1 MKDLNLENI
10 KILAHSAIRIE
21 GTRVLYFDP
30 YHLVEETHDADV
42 IFVTHDHFDH
52 FSAEDI
58 QKVANEKTLLVSPL
72 SCEKTV
78 RESGLF
84 TEDRLVFM
92 APGDAA
98 FLKGVQ
104 ASAVRAYNL
113 NKKFH
118 PKENDWLGYV
128 VTMDGVSYYVAGDTD
143 ATPELLEVKADVA
156 LLPVG
161 GTYTMTAEE
170 AALAALQMDICTAI
184 PTHFADIVGTKEDG
198 PRFTRLFEEG
208 RKKQA

>member
-10 KILAHSAIRIE
+10 KIPAHSAIRIE
-21 GTRVLYFDP
+21 GSKVLYFDP
-30 YHLVEETHDADV
+30 FHLTEEAHDADI

-58 QKVANEKTLLVSPL
+58 AKITNERTLLVSPL

-78 RESGLF
+78 REAGLVD
-84 TEDRLVFM
+84 EDRLVFM
-92 APGDAA
+92 APGDSA
-98 FLKGVQ
+98 FLRGIL
-104 ASAVRAYNL
+104 AAAVRAYNL

-118 PKENDWLGYV
+118 PKENNWLGYV
-128 VTMDGVSYYVAGDTD
+128 VTMDGVNYYVAGDTD
-143 ATPELLEVKADVA
+143 ATLELLEVKADVA

-170 AALAALQMDICTAI
+170 AAKAALQMDIKTAI
-184 PTHFADIVGTKEDG
+184 PTHFADIVGTEEDG
-198 PRFTRLFEEG
+198 ALFTRLFEEG